1 MKITSLRVE
10 RFGVWENLNLPKLS
24 RGLNVFFGPNEAGK
38 TTLMQFIRTC
48 LYGGGDEERARYI
61 QMSLDGRRRRERRGG
76 RIDESDP
83 RRASFASSLA
93 TTGESTAPDDIRRF
107 LEAGKRG
114 RDETSRDSVDSHSA
128 ARDRSRAWIGGVATV
143 SSDYGDHRLE
153 RRYIRRD
160 TGYQTALERNA
171 GFVATDG
178 VPNWSGR
185 FYSLPGR
192 KIAESLVVTGPD
204 GARVGDYFAKSLTC
218 NLDESTYNGVFA
230 IGLDELQRLGMLN
243 ETEAAQMLYRLSVGV
258 DRGAFVQVFQQIVAE
273 RNDLLDV
280 KGGPCILTS
289 LMKERDK
296 ARMAASESASDLRE
310 YARLLE
316 ERRAVLE
323 ATQNLQ
329 ERIDKAVYQKR
340 TRELALQSAP
350 IWDERDVARAT
361 LDAMGD
367 VADVPRSAIAECDA
381 ALARCAE
388 TNAKIKELKAAYR
401 AKKDERD
408 AIEIDPVI
416 DELAPR
422 VSILEEDLPRLTEI
436 DKKVAQLRD
445 ELADLNSKLAE
456 EEQRVRS
463 ARNGKLILT
472 QSALDAI
479 NASIVT
485 TQMET
490 ERRKGVAVD
499 ADGAPVKLPNK
510 LEELGAAFKEIEDFK
525 EPARRITRSRRRL
538 QKREEEL
545 AQARQRLE
553 TLVAKLEQGLTS
565 HGQKNLT
572 EAIERTGAL
581 LSAMRR
587 RIEIE
592 KRVDEMT
599 TYRKELERQNQ
610 ALVANQA
617 IVGVPLYAL
626 GAGVV
631 VGGLLFGLAL
641 FSHRV
646 DLVAGLL
653 GLLAMIG
660 CIFYK
665 TSVERRNRMKLEDN
679 QRRLGLLTKQMEQAR
694 QESQSIDDK
703 FPAPT
708 GTNATFESRMQKA
721 KTDLA
726 FFESLAPV
734 EAQWREVT
742 KLCRAKEELVG
753 QAELGVKKSR
763 KRWRAWLRAAFL
775 PTTLKPSQVRELFA
789 RVEIADDLRTQI
801 SAVCSEIEYLGRE
814 RQGIVDRCESAMAL
828 LPKVEFA
835 DRSPFYVTPK
845 LRELLGEHATALK
858 ERADILFEM
867 NGIKKTCRRYL
878 ATLRRQMRE
887 TRRFLSGYGVR
898 KREQLVSAVE
908 RRELYLQRVADLGVI
923 QSRLDASIG
932 GFCPEDEIGQFL
944 VDADARADLP
954 TTIANLETR
963 LDALNAE
970 LKGKLELSGRLGQ
983 QADALAAKKGSDRA
997 RFDALA
1003 CDLRIARVADLWQS
1017 RAVAGQMMEDIRR
1030 AYEKER
1036 QPETLREASRYLK
1049 RLTNGLYVNIWTPL
1063 GEDALFVDASN
1074 GETLD
1079 VAALS
1084 RGTRE
1089 LLFIAIRLAL
1099 VVSFE
1104 KHGVQMPLIWDDVL
1118 VNFDY
1123 KRAAAAAKLL
1133 YDFAKSGRQIFLF
1146 TCHEHICRLFLRM
1159 GVPVCVLPTSNDPK
1173 KRRFRVLAPLK
1184 KRLAIGEAELS
1195 INVANPVELGPNF
1208 IETPPLAATKRETL
1222 VAEGTDFDKIRFP
1235 LDAFEGASL
1244 DAPLGYRFAR
1254 DHEDGRAA
1262 NYRYS
1267 TSDDVVAVAEPTDP
1281 SELDLR
1287 PADPSEKSDKLADAS
1302 FDVTPDNDWLRDGYS
1317 GRGAF
1322 RTFVPAPAQTRS
1334 ELFIKNEPTSET
1346 AAPSAPEIDV
1356 ETSFT
1361 AERARRRSD
1370 DETVYVG
1377 ATKSIVLDGQSA
1389 SLRSLEETSATLS
1402 ASSSSSRASFDV
1414 APNYM
1419 ATRDE
1424 FEEPGDKLTRPTQ
1437 IDGVDY
1443 VPVDESTFE
1452 NSDSLDYDEW
1462 TKVFSDQDQLDS
1474 GSSEGQGA
1482 FLDYFDSPEV
1492 EVGGAADYDD
1502 EEEEL
1507 ADEEEESE
1515 DEEEYESDE
1524 DEYEEYDAD
1533 EEYEDE
1539 EDSEDDDESDSEE
1552 SEEESWDE

>member
-1 MKITSLRVE
+1 MKITSLRIE

-48 LYGGGDEERARYI
+48 LYGGGDEDRARYI
-61 QMSLDGRRRRERRGG
+61 QMALDGRRRRERRGG
-76 RIDESDP
+76 RVDASDP

-93 TTGESTAPDDIRRF
+93 NPVDSSAPEDIRRF

-114 RDETSRDSVDSHSA
+114 REEPTVESVEARSV

-143 SSDYGDHRLE
+143 SSDFGEHRLE

-160 TGYQTALERNA
+160 VGYQTALERNA

-178 VPNWSGR
+178 IPNWSGR

-280 KGGPCILTS
+280 KGGPSILSS
-289 LMKERDK
+289 LVKERDK
-296 ARMAASESASDLRE
+296 ARAAAGEAAVDLRE

-329 ERIDKAVYQKR
+329 ERIDKAIYQKR
-340 TRELALQSAP
+340 ARELALQTAP
-350 IWDERDVARAT
+350 IWDERDAARAT
-361 LDAMGD
+361 LEAMGE
-367 VADVPRSAIAECDA
+367 VPDVPRSSIGECDA

-388 TNAKIKELKAAYR
+388 TSAKIKELKAAYR
-401 AKKDERD
+401 AKRDERD
-408 AIEIDPVI
+408 AIEVDPAI

-445 ELADLNSKLAE
+445 ELAELNSKLAE

-485 TQMET
+485 SQLES
-490 ERRKGVAVD
+490 EKLKGGAVD
-499 ADGAPVKLPNK
+499 PDGANVKLPNK

-525 EPARRITRSRRRL
+525 EPARRIKRSRQRL
-538 QKREEEL
+538 QKRRDEL

-592 KRVDEMT
+592 KRVDEMA

-617 IVGVPLYAL
+617 IVGAPLFAL

-641 FSHRV
+641 FSQRV

-665 TSVERRNRMKLEDN
+665 TSVEKRNRMKLEDN

-694 QESQSIDDK
+694 HESQTLDEK
-703 FPAPT
+703 YPAPT
-708 GTNATFESRMQKA
+708 GQPNATFESRLQKA

-742 KLCRAKEELVG
+742 KLCRAKEDAVA
-753 QAELGVKKSR
+753 QAELGVKKAH
-763 KRWRAWLRAAFL
+763 KRWRAWLRAAYL

-789 RVEIADDLRTQI
+789 RVEIADDLRSQI
-801 SAVCSEIEYLGRE
+801 SAICAEIEYLGRE
-814 RQGIVDRCESAMAL
+814 RQGILDRFESAIAL

-845 LRELLGEHATALK
+845 LRDLLSAHASVLK
-858 ERADILFEM
+858 ERADLLFEM
-867 NGIKKTCRRYL
+867 NDIKKTCRRYL
-878 ATLRRQMRE
+878 ATLRRQTRDA
-887 TRRFLSGYGVR
+887 RRFLSGYGVR
-898 KREQLVSAVE
+898 KREQLVAAVE
-908 RRELYLQRVADLGVI
+908 RRELYLQRVAELAAI
-923 QSRLDASIG
+923 QQRLDASIG
-932 GFCPEDEIGQFL
+932 GFCPEDEIGQLL
-944 VDADARADLP
+944 VDADTRADLP
-954 TTIANLETR
+954 TTISNLEAR

-983 QADALAAKKGSDRA
+983 QADALATKKGSDRA
-997 RFDALA
+997 RFDAVA
-1003 CDLRIARVADLWQS
+1003 CDLRLARVADLWQS

-1173 KRRFRVLAPLK
+1173 RRRFRVLAPLK
-1184 KRLAIGEAELS
+1184 KRLATGEAELS
-1195 INVANPVELGPNF
+1195 INVVNPVELGPNF
-1208 IETPPLAATKRETL
+1208 NEKPTLATATQRGAL
-1222 VAEGTDFDKIRFP
+1222 AVDGTDFDKIRFP
-1235 LDAFEGASL
+1235 LDAFEGATL

-1254 DHEDGRAA
+1254 DHEDARAA
-1262 NYRYS
+1262 NYNYA
-1267 TSDDVVAVAEPTDP
+1267 TSDSVAVAVEPDD
-1281 SELDLR
+1281 SSKLNLR
-1287 PADPSEKSDKLADAS
+1287 LADPSDLNGKRAS
-1302 FDVTPDNDWLRDGYS
+1302 VEIDVIPDNYWLRDGYG
-1317 GRGAF
+1317 GRGAY
-1322 RTFVPAPAQTRS
+1322 RAYVPAPETPRT
-1334 ELFIKNEPTSET
+1334 ELFIHNEPNAET
-1346 AAPSAPEIDV
+1346 TLGANAPEFDV
-1356 ETSFT
+1356 DSSLSSSRSR
-1361 AERARRRSD
+1361 ERRD
-1370 DETVYVG
+1370 DEAVYVG
-1377 ATKSIVLDGQSA
+1377 ATKSIWLDGRSA
-1389 SLRSLEETSATLS
+1389 SLKTLSETSATLS
-1402 ASSSSSRASFDV
+1402 AASSTRSNFDV

-1424 FEEPGDKLTRPTQ
+1424 FEETRDALARPTQ

-1452 NSDSLDYDEW
+1452 NADSLDYDEW
-1462 TKVFSDQDQLDS
+1462 TKVFSDQDKLESNASD
-1474 GSSEGQGA
+1474 GQGA

-1502 EEEEL
+1502 ELEDDESELDDEDSEEE
-1507 ADEEEESE
+1507 ADEDVDEEY
-1515 DEEEYESDE
+1515 EEEYDS
-1524 DEYEEYDAD
+1524 DEYEEY
-1533 EEYEDE
+1533 E
-1539 EDSEDDDESDSEE
+1539 EDDEVEEEESDS
-1552 SEEESWDE
+1552 SEEDE